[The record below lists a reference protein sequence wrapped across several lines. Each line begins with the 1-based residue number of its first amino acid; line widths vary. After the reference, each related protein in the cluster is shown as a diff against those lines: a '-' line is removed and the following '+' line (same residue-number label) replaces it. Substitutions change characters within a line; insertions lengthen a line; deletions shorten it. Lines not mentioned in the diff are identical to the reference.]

1 MSFCVYF
8 VHLILNEICEMKLKE
23 NNDFSIIIDFDKK
36 SPNPSRVFKSMASLI
51 ESFEQFDKD
60 LVKHIDNKIE
70 TVLILEDVEKGSLK
84 TILANAL
91 RKVPDSAIGD
101 LDYKKIIGHYLLKA
115 KYIALNALEGKVRLT
130 DATEIEVIEME
141 LKKAANETGIDQIP
155 TYVPTNKKTIIKN
168 IDNINQSLEVL
179 SDTDKVSYESQF
191 GNASFNLDLKIDV
204 ESMEDLIT
212 EEELESNS
220 KMILKVKKPDYL
232 GDSKWSFK
240 HGNGTISAKITHEDW
255 LKDFQN
261 RKIDVRPQDSLV
273 CMVKITVKYD
283 YNYEVISTTH
293 DITEVIKINPRPS
306 DDNQMS
312 LI

>member
-1 MSFCVYF
+1 
-8 VHLILNEICEMKLKE
+8 MKLKE
-23 NNDFSIIIDFDKK
+23 KNDFSIIIDFDKK
-36 SPNPSRVFKSMASLI
+36 ALNPSRVFKSMASLI

-70 TVLILEDVEKGSLK
+70 TVLILEDIEKGSLK

-91 RKVPDSAIGD
+91 RKVPDNAIQDG
-101 LDYKKIIGHYLLKA
+101 DYKKIIGHYLLKA
-115 KYIALNALEGKVRLT
+115 KYITLNILEGKTLLT
-130 DATEIEVIEME
+130 DASEIEAIEME
-141 LKKAANETGIDQIP
+141 LKKAANETGIDQVP

-168 IDNINQSLEVL
+168 IDSINKSLDIL
-179 SDTDKVSYESQF
+179 SETDKVSYESEF
-191 GNASFNLDLKIDV
+191 GNASFNLELKIDV

-212 EEELESNS
+212 EEELTSNS

-232 GDSKWSFK
+232 GDSQWSFK
-240 HGNGTISAKITHEDW
+240 HGTGSISAKITDQKW
-255 LKDFQN
+255 LNDFQD

-293 DITEVIKINPRPS
+293 EVIEVIKINPR
-306 DDNQMS
+306 DTNIQMA